1 MSQYEDALQSEYAF
15 LFGCKGRGLFLVFM
29 GALNYGIQVGRHY
42 ISYRPSV

>member
-29 GALNYGIQVGRHY
+29 GALNYGIQVG
-42 ISYRPSV
+42 V